1 MSVCIVKP
9 YVLQQWVMGGE
20 GGRREEFESVQL
32 FSMPRIKKK
41 NPQNHFVLRNQN
53 LENEIFN
60 KIAWLTRNQL
70 EKLQKL
76 HKITQNL

>member
-53 LENEIFN
+53 KKRNFLTKLLGSREIN
-60 KIAWLTRNQL
+60 
-70 EKLQKL
+70 
-76 HKITQNL
+76 

>member
-9 YVLQQWVMGGE
+9 YVSQQWVMGGE

-41 NPQNHFVLRNQN
+41 KPSKSFCSTKPKLGKGY
-53 LENEIFN
+53 FN
-60 KIAWLTRNQL
+60 KIAWLKRNQS

-76 HKITQNL
+76 HKITKNV